1 MPSVFVIGGARRLG
15 AAIAKAAAER
25 GFDVGIT
32 WNSDERQA
40 EASLRSIQH
49 RTVNGAMA
57 KADVAQPKQLTD
69 ALESLTHDLGI
80 PHAIILNAGV
90 FPPTQDIATINE
102 EDVLN
107 TIRVNT
113 LPIVTVSKWYY
124 PHCHRFDAVGRIVS
138 IGSLGAEQI
147 WKNRLAYNVSKA
159 ALSTAIQSLAR
170 SCAPHIAINSVAPG
184 MIVIPDEPSP
194 NDTAA
199 SPAASIPMK
208 RYGTT
213 NDVVDA
219 VMFFIQA
226 TAYISGET
234 IRVDGGHHLL

>member
-15 AAIAKAAAER
+15 AAIATATADR

-32 WNSDERQA
+32 WNFDEKQA
-40 EASLRSIQH
+40 EVSLRSIRQ
-49 RTVNGAMA
+49 RMVSGAMA
-57 KADVAQPKQLTD
+57 QADVAQPEQLTN
-69 ALESLTHDLGI
+69 ALELLTHDLGM

-90 FPPTQDIATINE
+90 FPPTRDISTINE
-102 EDVLN
+102 EEVLN

-124 PHCHRFDAVGRIVS
+124 THCHRADAVGRIVS
-138 IGSLGAEQI
+138 IGSLGAEHI

-159 ALSTAIQSLAR
+159 ALSTAVQSLAR
-170 SCAPHIAINSVAPG
+170 SCAPRIAINSVAPG
-184 MIVIPDEPSP
+184 MIIMPDEPSA
-194 NDTAA
+194 NDTA
-199 SPAASIPMK
+199 SPPSASIPMM
-208 RYGTT
+208 RFGTT

-226 TAYISGET
+226 TTYITGET
-234 IRVDGGHHLL
+234 IRVDGGHHLV